1 MSILQRGKLRQS
13 DFKLLFH
20 IDIASGKAWVKTWT
34 VVNVS

>member
-20 IDIASGKAWVKTWT
+20 IAGGKAWVKTWT